1 MISQSP
7 ASTEASI
14 ATALINL
21 LKHEANAL
29 GAYDLRKQITV
40 TIPQWL
46 SIQSWAYGKK

>member
-7 ASTEASI
+7 ASTGGKGI

-29 GAYDLRKQITV
+29 GAYVIYVRSRLR
-40 TIPQWL
+40 
-46 SIQSWAYGKK
+46 